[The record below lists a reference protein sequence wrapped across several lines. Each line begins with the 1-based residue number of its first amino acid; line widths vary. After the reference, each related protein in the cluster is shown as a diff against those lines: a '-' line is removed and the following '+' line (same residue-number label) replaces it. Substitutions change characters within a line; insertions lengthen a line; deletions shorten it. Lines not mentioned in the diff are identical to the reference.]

1 MSSAPGLGH
10 NQPPPDPI
18 GRARE
23 LVATANRWITERSE
37 IVDNEM
43 AGVAQD
49 FLRQL
54 RANRDDLEAS
64 MKAER
69 KPLDDAVAAIRVKY
83 RDPLELVGIALTKMR
98 EKLAPWL
105 KRQQD
110 RLDAE
115 AAERGRVAADAAAQA
130 DAARRTAQQTGTVE
144 AELNAQ
150 RAAQQLEE
158 AQRAAAKPIGR
169 ARVRGDLS
177 DRASSLRTLW
187 YAVVVDEDKALR
199 SYRKDPTVR
208 AAALIAATRL
218 ASALAK
224 ELRGNPR
231 CCPVGFEF
239 KKREIA
245 S

>member
-1 MSSAPGLGH
+1 MSASPGLGH

-18 GRARE
+18 GRASE
-23 LVATANRWITERSE
+23 LVATANRWIAERPE
-37 IVDNEM
+37 IVDGEM

-49 FLRQL
+49 FLKQL

-105 KRQQD
+105 TREQD

-115 AAERGRVAADAAAQA
+115 AAERERLAADAAAHA
-130 DAARRTAQQTGTVE
+130 DAARKTAQQTGTVE
-144 AELNAQ
+144 AELEAQ
-150 RAAQQLEE
+150 RAAQQLED
-158 AQRAAAKPIGR
+158 AQRAAAKPVGR

-177 DRASSLRTLW
+177 DRASSMRVTH
-187 YAVVVDEDKALR
+187 YAAVVDEDKALR
-199 SYRKDPTVR
+199 SYAKDATVR

-224 ELRGNPR
+224 EVRGDPKR
-231 CCPVGFEF
+231 CPAGFEF
-239 KKREIA
+239 RRKETPT
-245 S
+245 